1 MSEDVRGESCGN
13 VIVRSERKESV
24 YVLETVR
31 SEKCEDVFVKSG
43 LVKGEVVKYVTVTS
57 TTVK

>member
-1 MSEDVRGESCGN
+1 MKGERCGN

-24 YVLETVR
+24 YVLVKSETVR
-31 SEKCEDVFVKSG
+31 SEKCEDAFVKSG